1 MTQTGDM
8 LVTASSEAGA
18 SPTRT
23 CIGCRATRAQ
33 ARLLRFARGED
44 GRIVPANITRGVHG
58 RTTYLCP
65 QRSCLDLAIK
75 RRAFA
80 RAFGSGRERLSV
92 IDVDPDRLWAATAE
106 QLRCE
111 IGLLGRSSENPH
123 AHPRRRGLE
132 QLLSELSSQP
142 KPPERGP
149 SKRGLAKQQDIVT
162 SANES
167 DHASEN
173 ADHSHASRGGA
184 PNHG

>member
-1 MTQTGDM
+1 MTDTGDM
-8 LVTASSEAGA
+8 LAVAEAT
-18 SPTRT
+18 PIRT

-33 ARLLRFARGED
+33 ARLLRFARGND
-44 GRIVPANITRGVHG
+44 GQIVPANITRGLLG
-58 RTTYLCP
+58 RSTYTCP

-75 RRAFA
+75 RRAFT

-92 IDVDPDRLWAATAE
+92 IDVDADQLWADTAD

-132 QLLSELSSQP
+132 QLLSELSSPP
-142 KPPERGP
+142 KPPERSP
-149 SKRGLAKQQDIVT
+149 SKRGLSKQPQDIVT
-162 SANES
+162 SANDEPQRPNP
-167 DHASEN
+167 HTPA
-173 ADHSHASRGGA
+173 GGA